1 MLTHRFLGE
10 GENPA
15 LPYRAYQAVPTVSPG
30 AFVMCPPSLMVS
42 LTGTQVWVQEF
53 YRLAYQQA
61 LESTRPSWYERVCV
75 PSLN

>member
-10 GENPA
+10 GEIPA

-42 LTGTQVWVQEF
+42 LTGTQVWIQEF

-75 PSLN
+75 PSVN

>member
-10 GENPA
+10 GEIPA
-15 LPYRAYQAVPTVSPG
+15 LPYRAYQAAPTVSPG

-75 PSLN
+75 PSVN

>member
-10 GENPA
+10 GEIPA